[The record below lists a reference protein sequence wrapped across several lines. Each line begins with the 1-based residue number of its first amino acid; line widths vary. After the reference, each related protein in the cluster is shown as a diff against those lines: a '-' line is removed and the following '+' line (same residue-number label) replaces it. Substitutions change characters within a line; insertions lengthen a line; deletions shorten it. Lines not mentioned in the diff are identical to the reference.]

1 MGKHRK
7 FSAEEKLKIVMEG
20 LKEGNKISEVCRRH
34 DIHSSQFYDWKE
46 KAMLGAKEGLKP
58 KRNGKS
64 KKLKRKDEKLNQLKE
79 IVADLKVENELLK
92 KTTSR
97 TLR

>member
-1 MGKHRK
+1 MGKQRK
-7 FSAEEKLKIVMEG
+7 FTAEEKLKIVREG
-20 LKEGNKISEVCRRH
+20 MRDGTKISEVCRRH
-34 DIHSSQFYDWKE
+34 DIYSSQYYDWKE
-46 KAMLGAKEGLKP
+46 KATLGAKEGLKP

-92 KTTSR
+92 KNDV
-97 TLR
+97 

>member
-1 MGKHRK
+1 MGKRRS
-7 FSAEEKLKIVMEG
+7 FTAEEKLEIVMEG
-20 LKEGNKISEVCRRH
+20 LRGDTKISKVCRRH

-58 KRNGKS
+58 KKNGKS

-79 IVADLKVENELLK
+79 IVADLKVENKLLK
-92 KTTSR
+92 KNDF
-97 TLR
+97 